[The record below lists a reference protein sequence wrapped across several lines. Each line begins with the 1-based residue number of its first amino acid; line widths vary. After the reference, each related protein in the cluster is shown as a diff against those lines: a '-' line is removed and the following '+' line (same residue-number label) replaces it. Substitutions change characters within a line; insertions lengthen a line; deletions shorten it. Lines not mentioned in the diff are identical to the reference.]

1 MLANS
6 LTILF
11 KTKKTIDGV
20 FFYFISNQIKSN
32 NIKAETNK
40 IIGYLLY

>member
-11 KTKKTIDGV
+11 KTKKTMMV
-20 FFYFISNQIKSN
+20 FFFYFISNQVKSN